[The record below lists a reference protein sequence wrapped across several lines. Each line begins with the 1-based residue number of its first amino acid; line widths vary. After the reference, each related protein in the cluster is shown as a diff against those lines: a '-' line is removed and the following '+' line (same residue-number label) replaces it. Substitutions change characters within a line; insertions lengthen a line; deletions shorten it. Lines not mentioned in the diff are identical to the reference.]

1 MNIIYDDS
9 NKSVRCWKDF
19 IENPSGRE
27 EIRSFKKTFG
37 QNLINKAVRL
47 HEKMLGHESVGTYN
61 KEYKTDNQ
69 IELVKGGKDNEE
81 QRFKVRVDLGYRKFF
96 CKVNKDGKCL
106 LKKDWDGDFYDI
118 DTIFVTDVNNH
129 DYKRK

>member
-1 MNIIYDDS
+1 MQRFDLQDILCIFVAKKRLGMNIIYDDS
-9 NKSVRCWKDF
+9 NKSVRCWKNF

-27 EIRSFKKTFG
+27 EMRSFKKTFG

-69 IELVKGGKDNEE
+69 TNSGTPLK
-81 QRFKVRVDLGYRKFF
+81 RYVR
-96 CKVNKDGKCL
+96 L
-106 LKKDWDGDFYDI
+106 LRCCR
-118 DTIFVTDVNNH
+118 THCTSVESM
-129 DYKRK
+129 